1 MDRKAKSAALDRI
14 LELSVL
20 VTDDMNRTLPED
32 GLTPSRAHLVWE
44 LQHRGPS
51 TQRVLADALRVS
63 ARTITGLID
72 GLVATGFVTREPHP
86 ADRRATLVTFTPHG
100 KQAAEKMLRDQRGFA
115 DLLFEG
121 MPARRFAGLVEGLDD
136 VLTRLRA
143 AIAEHRAATE
153 PIHAHEPE
161 QAR

>member
-1 MDRKAKSAALDRI
+1 MDRKAKSAALDRV
-14 LELSVL
+14 LELAIL
-20 VTDDMNRTLPED
+20 VNEDMNRTLPED

-44 LQHRGPS
+44 LQQRGPS

-100 KQAAEKMLRDQRGFA
+100 QDIADKMVRDQKTFA
-115 DLLFEG
+115 DILFEG
-121 MPARRFAGLVEGLDD
+121 MPRERFDGLLAGLDD
-136 VLTRLRA
+136 VLARLREA
-143 AIAEHRAATE
+143 VAK
-153 PIHAHEPE
+153 
-161 QAR
+161 